1 MEKKTYLRYL
11 IRSFFTIIVLGFVIS
26 VILYAVLY
34 LNQKESLYQS
44 YKEKAQD
51 EFQQTYSFLQQQINH
66 YKLQLDAI
74 YELSDLK
81 KTPKTNQ
88 AFKHLE
94 NNMLLSIKSN
104 KHMFQLRY
112 INAKGQEII
121 RFDRLKNNKIE
132 KKVQLQDKSSRYYF
146 QKTKALSAEKF
157 YVSDLDLNVENKT
170 IERPF
175 RPTIRIAKPIYS
187 DNIFNG
193 LLIINF
199 DAQELVNKI
208 KEIKEFDV
216 FCIDL
221 NGNFLLHPNHEKSWS
236 NQLKTDYKAFQ
247 EIPNLNNLIE
257 NPYLDQNKT
266 YYLRKIQL
274 TDNDFYIL
282 YALKKSL
289 YTQQLNMLQFEML
302 RLFFIIGVLGL
313 PLAMFSAYVQSS
325 KTILLDN
332 IINNIPHP
340 IYIKETNGDFKII
353 NQALLEFLGFKHKK
367 DLINKNSYEV
377 IKDNTPI
384 NSNEKDKKALEK
396 GDLRTIERYVSK
408 DNNEYYFE
416 IIRVKIQYFTLFYK
430 TYLLGIAIDI
440 TEIKRSNQELTQK
453 VNNEVNNRMLTERL
467 LIQQSKMALMGEMIG
482 NIAHQWRQPLSVI
495 STSATGIKIQKELE
509 MLSDQFLLDTLDAI
523 NNSVQHMSRTID
535 DFRDFFKP
543 HKSKN
548 TFQLCDAISKAISL
562 VKPQYVNHDI
572 LIIEALENAKLYN
585 LQNEFTQAL
594 LNILN
599 NARDELIKQ
608 KHQRR
613 LIFIKSH
620 LCEDKKNVH
629 LTIQDNAGGIPPQI
643 IEKIFDPYFT
653 TKQESNGTGIGLY
666 MSKQIIEE
674 HMEGVLKAQ
683 NRVFEYEEV
692 EYTGACFEIILPIS
706 TQKSELL

>member
-81 KTPKTNQ
+81 KRPKTNQ

-199 DAQELVNKI
+199 DAQELLNKI

-289 YTQQLNMLQFEML
+289 YTQQLNELQFQML

-340 IYIKETNGDFKII
+340 IYIKKTNGDFKII

-416 IIRVKIQYFTLFYK
+416 IIRVKIQYFALFYK

-440 TEIKRSNQELTQK
+440 TEIKRNNQKLTQK

-509 MLSDQFLLDTLDAI
+509 MLNDQFLLDTLDAI